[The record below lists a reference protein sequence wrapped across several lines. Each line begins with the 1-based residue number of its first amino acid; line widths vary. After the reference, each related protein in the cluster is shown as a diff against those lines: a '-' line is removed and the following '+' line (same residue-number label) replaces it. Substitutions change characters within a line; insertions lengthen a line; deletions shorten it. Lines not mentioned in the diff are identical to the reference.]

1 MFAVLAKNPK
11 DKTAL
16 ELAKKLLTLKNFT
29 VEEYTYNSTQK
40 LLLCYVDPSKY
51 LPFELLKRIIVKKL
65 SLSELEK
72 IKKGFLKRLSKP
84 LFSFKKGVKVRVV
97 AGPYQE
103 MAGVIKE
110 VFEEE
115 KKADVV
121 IPVFG
126 QPVVVRIKLE
136 EMIPLE

>member
-1 MFAVLAKNPK
+1 MFAILAKNSK

-16 ELAKKLLTLKNFT
+16 ELTKKLLTLKSFT
-29 VEEYTYNSTQK
+29 VEEYTYDSTQK

-51 LPFELLKRIIVKKL
+51 LPFELLKRIIIKKL

-72 IKKGFLKRLSKP
+72 IKKGFLNRLSKP
-84 LFSFKKGVKVRVV
+84 FFSFKKGVKVKVV

-103 MAGVIKE
+103 MVGVIKE